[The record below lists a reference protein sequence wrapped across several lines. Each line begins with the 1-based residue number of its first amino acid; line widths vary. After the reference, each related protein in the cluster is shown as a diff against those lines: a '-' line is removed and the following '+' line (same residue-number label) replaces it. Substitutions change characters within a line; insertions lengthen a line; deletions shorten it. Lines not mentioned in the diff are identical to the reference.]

1 MKLQLSDLRDL
12 PGHAKAFSRTPRARK
27 IGWWIFGV
35 LATIAVLGFLVAPPF
50 VRSKLEQELT
60 KVLHRKVAIEALR
73 INPYA
78 LSVTVRG
85 LRVSERDG
93 ALDTN
98 SAALSVDEIYAN
110 VSSASLFRLAP
121 VLSEMRVTR
130 PQVQVVRT
138 EADRYNWSDLIDEFI
153 NKPRDPNE
161 PPASFALANIEI
173 IDGGIAFDDRPQN
186 KKHAVTAIHI
196 AVPFLSSL
204 AVHQKIKIEP
214 KFSASVNG
222 TPLELLAKSTP
233 FMPTRDSALNVDL
246 HGLDLTRFVE
256 YVPGGLP
263 VKLNAAKLE
272 TDLDITFAQPKG
284 QAPTLVLSGRLAL
297 VDLDVQEPSGA
308 PLLKMPRL
316 TIDLRAV
323 EPLTRR
329 VEINKIALEA
339 PEMRVHR
346 RKNGEIF
353 LLRLA
358 APKTQARKIATADTP
373 APPPLSFS
381 VAEIAL
387 TAGKLEMLDE
397 RGARPV
403 RMKFDDLRLTV
414 NDLSSAAAAVAR
426 FDAFM
431 HSTSD
436 EAFALNGT
444 VGLQPLQAAGTL
456 KVERARLSPLWPYVE
471 PFVAADATEG
481 QLDAAAAFNYSAG
494 GDTPNLLLKEIEVAL
509 RSLVL
514 KQRWDKQELLRIPAL
529 AVRGG
534 TLDLRGQAVT
544 VGELTTSGGRLGVR
558 RDREGKLNLQKLAVA
573 HPDATVPSTPAAA
586 AKPWVA
592 TLKKLAVDRY
602 TANVEDEAAGPA
614 ANAHIENLMLTG
626 TNLSTAKGERGNIAL
641 KLVVNKTGTLA
652 LSGPVVLAPPSARLK
667 IDARNLGIVPVQP
680 YFEGYLNAIVAS
692 GDVTASGDAV
702 FELPEGAA
710 PRGSFKGAVTLAK
723 FAAVNKTGNEDLLRW
738 KSFDLT
744 GIDAVLDPLKV
755 SVAEVALSDFFARV
769 VLTPAGR
776 LNLQDVFPGKDAPA
790 PDSAPA
796 TAAAAAAPAVPVDKA
811 AVKPAEPA
819 DQAAAKPAATVPTPT
834 DKAATNPAAPAPG
847 ATSGHAPDIQ
857 IGKITLTG
865 GNVNFSDFFI
875 KPNYSANLTGVT
887 GSVSAMSR
895 EVSGDVDLRAKID
908 NTAPVEI
915 VGKVNPLAK
924 DLTLDIKA
932 SAHDIELAPLTPYS
946 VKYVGYGIEKGKL
959 SMKVA
964 YKLENRK
971 LTAQNNVILN
981 QLTFGAK
988 VDSPTAL
995 KLPVLFAVSLLK
1007 DRNGVID
1014 IDLPI
1019 SGSIDD
1025 PKFSIGGII
1034 WQVVGNLLL
1043 KAVTAPF
1050 ALIGALFGGGE
1061 ELAYIEFA
1069 PGSAALNAAGE
1080 SKLKNITKA
1089 LADRPALKLD
1099 IAGRVDAEADRDG
1112 LRKSSIERK
1121 VKAQKLKDTVKGGA
1135 AAGALE
1141 QVVVEPAEYPK
1152 YLARAY
1158 AEEKFQKPRNL
1169 IGLAKDLPVPEMEQ
1183 LMTAN
1188 AQVTEEDLRQL
1199 ANRRAQAVKDY
1210 LVETSKVST
1219 ERVFLLASRLSAEGI
1234 KDKGKTTRVDF
1245 TLK

>member
-1 MKLQLSDLRDL
+1 MKFQLSNLRNL
-12 PGHAKAFSRTPRARK
+12 PGQAAVFARTPRARK

-35 LATIAVLGFLVAPPF
+35 LAAIAVLGFLVAPPF

-60 KVLHRKVAIEALR
+60 RALHRKVAIEALR

-85 LRVSERDG
+85 LRINERDADSS
-93 ALDTN
+93 ALT
-98 SAALSVDEIYAN
+98 VEEIYAN

-130 PQVQVVRT
+130 PQVQVVRV
-138 EADRYNWSDLIDEFI
+138 EANRYNWSDLIDEFI
-153 NKPRDPNE
+153 NKPRDPKE
-161 PPASFALANIEI
+161 PPARFALANIEI
-173 IDGGIAFDDRPQN
+173 VDGGIAFDDRPQRV
-186 KKHAVTAIHI
+186 KHVVSAIHL
-196 AVPFLSSL
+196 AVPFVSSL
-204 AVHQKIKIEP
+204 PVHQEITIEP
-214 KFSASVNG
+214 RFSASVNG
-222 TPLELLAKSTP
+222 TPLELLAKAKP
-233 FMPTRDSALNVDL
+233 FRPTRDSSLNLDI
-246 HGLDLTRFVE
+246 HGLDLTRFLE

-263 VKLNAAKLE
+263 VKVNAAKLE
-272 TDLDITFAQPKG
+272 TDLDITFAQPKDR
-284 QAPTLVLSGRLAL
+284 APTVVLSGKLAL
-297 VDLDVQEPSGA
+297 LDLDVQEPSGA

-316 TIDLRAV
+316 AVELGEV
-323 EPLTRR
+323 EPLMRR
-329 VEINKIALEA
+329 VEIKKIALES
-339 PEMRVHR
+339 PELRVHR

-358 APKTQARKIATADTP
+358 TPKAGAAKTP
-373 APPPLSFS
+373 TKDAAEIPPLSFS
-381 VAEIAL
+381 VTEIAL
-387 TAGKLEMLDE
+387 TAGKLEVLDE
-397 RGARPV
+397 RSARPV
-403 RMKFDDLRLTV
+403 RMKFDDMRLTL
-414 NDLSSAAAAVAR
+414 NDLSGKADAVGK
-426 FDAFM
+426 FDAYL
-431 HSTSD
+431 HSTND
-436 EAFALNGT
+436 ETLALNGT

-456 KVERARLSPLWPYVE
+456 KLERARLPAVWPYVE
-471 PFVAADATEG
+471 PFVAMDATDG
-481 QLDAAAAFNYSAG
+481 QLDAATAFTYSAG
-494 GDTPNLLLKEIEVAL
+494 GDTPNVMLKDIEVAL

-514 KQRWDKQELLRIPAL
+514 QQRWDKLELLRIPAL
-529 AVRGG
+529 AVHGG

-544 VGELTTSGGRLGVR
+544 VGELTTSGGRIGVR
-558 RDREGKLNLQKLAVA
+558 RDREGKVNLQKLVA
-573 HPDATVPSTPAAA
+573 ANPDAPAPAASATAAA
-586 AKPWVA
+586 AKPWTA

-602 TANVEDEAAGPA
+602 AANVEDEAAGPA
-614 ANAHIENLMLTG
+614 ATARIENLALTG
-626 TNLSTAKGERGNIAL
+626 SNLSTAKGERGNITL
-641 KLVVNKTGTLA
+641 KLTANKTGTLA

-667 IDARNLGIVPVQP
+667 IDARNLGIVPAQP
-680 YFEGYLNAIVAS
+680 YFEGYVNAIVSS
-692 GDVTASGDAV
+692 GDITASGDAV
-702 FELPEGAA
+702 IELAEGGA
-710 PRGSFKGAVTLAK
+710 PRGSFKGNVTLAN

-738 KSFDLT
+738 KSFDIA

-755 SVAEVALSDFFARV
+755 AVGEVALTDFFARV

-776 LNLQDVFPGKDAPA
+776 LNLQDVFPGKDAAA

-811 AVKPAEPA
+811 A
-819 DQAAAKPAATVPTPT
+819 QKPAATTV
-834 DKAATNPAAPAPG
+834 AAPEIPAKG

-857 IGKITLTG
+857 IGKITLSG

-887 GSVSAMSR
+887 GSVSKITR
-895 EVSGDVDLRAKID
+895 ETSGDVDLRAKID

-915 VGKVNPLAK
+915 AGKINPLAK

-932 SAHDIELAPLTPYS
+932 SAHDIELAPLSPYS

-1025 PKFSIGGII
+1025 PKFSVGGII

-1061 ELAYIEFA
+1061 ELAYIEFT
-1069 PGSAALNAAGE
+1069 PGSAALTATADT
-1080 SKLKNITKA
+1080 KLKNIAKA
-1089 LADRPALKLD
+1089 LSDRPALKLD
-1099 IAGRVDAEADRDG
+1099 IAGRVDADADRAG
-1112 LRKSSIERK
+1112 LKKTSLERK
-1121 VKAQKLKDTVKGGA
+1121 VKTQKLKDTVKGGA

-1141 QVVVEPAEYPK
+1141 QVTVEPAEYPK

-1158 AEEKFQKPRNL
+1158 GEEKFTKPRNM

-1199 ANRRAQAVKDY
+1199 ANQRAQAVKDY
-1210 LVETSKVST
+1210 LVETSKVPAD
-1219 ERVFLLASRLSAEGI
+1219 RVFLLASRLSAEGI
-1234 KDKGKTTRVDF
+1234 KDKGRTTRVDF
-1245 TLK
+1245 SLK